1 MLSNEGKYF
10 RILLDCQASP
20 DRLDLEG
27 ETPVHIAVRNN
38 DLETLRYLMSAK
50 VKYMRVGV
58 TTLLVARYE
67 EKNARIILI
76 N

>member
-1 MLSNEGKYF
+1 MLSYDGKYF

-38 DLETLRYLMSAK
+38 DLETLRCLLAFK
-50 VKYMRVGV
+50 VK
-58 TTLLVARYE
+58 LLLPWKSEY
-67 EKNARIILI
+67 LF
-76 N
+76 

>member
-1 MLSNEGKYF
+1 MVLSYQGKYF

-38 DLETLRYLMSAK
+38 DLQTLSCLLSFK
-50 VKYMRVGV
+50 VRP
-58 TTLLVARYE
+58 LLGSS
-67 EKNARIILI
+67 
-76 N
+76 

>member
-1 MLSNEGKYF
+1 MCEVGEISSVVLSLSHHGKYF

-38 DLETLRYLMSAK
+38 DLETLRHLLSFK
-50 VKYMRVGV
+50 VK
-58 TTLLVARYE
+58 
-67 EKNARIILI
+67 
-76 N
+76 